1 MSYHRKLSGEYEY
14 AYFMDS
20 QIYKVNVIDESY
32 SNFLMMNRL
41 MMK

>member
-20 QIYKVNVIDESY
+20 QIYKVNVIDES
-32 SNFLMMNRL
+32 SDDEIIDFFR
-41 MMK
+41 